1 MKLHRINA
9 VIERHIYESRHNF
22 DRVVDMIW
30 WPVLDIIMWGF
41 FTVYLA
47 HSNHLQPNLISCLL
61 GAIILWGTFYSF
73 QRDMAIGFIDELW
86 CRNLVNLFST
96 PLTLSEYMAGL
107 ITVCVLKVM
116 VGLLAAA
123 AIGWAAYSF
132 DIFPWLPQFIPYIAN
147 LMLFALAL
155 GIAITGMIFRYSTKI
170 QALAWSFAGLLM
182 PVSCVMYPM
191 SSLPK
196 WLQDIAWML
205 PTAHS
210 FEGMRQVLAGK
221 GFSPLHFWWGA
232 GLNAGVLRDSD
243 RILHLDLREGALARP
258 AGQAGV
264 VRAVEDHPPLSAQR
278 LCDSRLVDCISMKS
292 ALNSMMHIEMRT
304 IKRCKKPCGI
314 GLFCIGTRGAVSS
327 VGRVPTEA
335 WHRYE
340 TAHRNE
346 ISTSVLSKSARQT
359 ARSLQATAISL
370 SLRAV

>member
-30 WPVLDIIMWGF
+30 WPVLDIVMWGF

-61 GAIILWGTFYSF
+61 VAIILWGTFYSF

-107 ITVCVLKVM
+107 ITVCVLKVI

-132 DIFPWLPQFIPYIAN
+132 DIFPWLPQFLPYIAN

-232 GLNAGVLRDSD
+232 GLN
-243 RILHLDLREGALARP
+243 
-258 AGQAGV
+258 
-264 VRAVEDHPPLSAQR
+264 
-278 LCDSRLVDCISMKS
+278 LVYFAI
-292 ALNSMMHIEMRT
+292 A
-304 IKRCKKPCGI
+304 I
-314 GLFCIGTRGAVSS
+314 GFFTWI
-327 VGRVPTEA
+327 
-335 WHRYE
+335 YE
-340 TAHRNE
+340 
-346 ISTSVLSKSARQT
+346 K
-359 ARSLQATAISL
+359 ARSRGLLVKQE
-370 SLRAV
+370 

>member
-9 VIERHIYESRHNF
+9 VIVRHIYESRRNF

-30 WPVLDIIMWGF
+30 WPVLDVVMWGF

-47 HSNHLQPNLISCLL
+47 HSNRLQPTVVSCLL
-61 GAIILWGTFYSF
+61 GGIILWGTFYSF

-107 ITVCVLKVM
+107 ITVGV
-116 VGLLAAA
+116 LAAA

-232 GLNAGVLRDSD
+232 GLN
-243 RILHLDLREGALARP
+243 
-258 AGQAGV
+258 
-264 VRAVEDHPPLSAQR
+264 
-278 LCDSRLVDCISMKS
+278 LVYFAI
-292 ALNSMMHIEMRT
+292 A
-304 IKRCKKPCGI
+304 I
-314 GLFCIGTRGAVSS
+314 GFFTWI
-327 VGRVPTEA
+327 
-335 WHRYE
+335 YE
-340 TAHRNE
+340 
-346 ISTSVLSKSARQT
+346 K
-359 ARSLQATAISL
+359 ARSRGLLVKQE
-370 SLRAV
+370 